1 MSKSKSILLV
11 GSVPLADPEAVF
23 RILASK
29 LGMHAKRYPDGETG
43 QRTNWIRWQR
53 DVFERHPNFE
63 LENPNPLIEGIR
75 DA

>member
-11 GSVPLADPEAVF
+11 GSVPLDSEAVF
-23 RILASK
+23 RIPRRSF
-29 LGMHAKRYPDGETG
+29 GMHAKRYPDGETG

-63 LENPNPLIEGIR
+63 LRI
-75 DA
+75 

>member
-29 LGMHAKRYPDGETG
+29 LGMHAKRYPEGRRVSARTG
-43 QRTNWIRWQR
+43 SAGSAMYSS
-53 DVFERHPNFE
+53 
-63 LENPNPLIEGIR
+63 GIR
-75 DA
+75 TSNWRILIR